1 MQRYYCKCPYTPL
14 SSLVFNGV
22 NIKFM
27 NNFSDV
33 LLKQLLSQPLQIEEN
48 EPERDKIEQH
58 IKSLNENQIVTLYT
72 RTRKAAAQSKHSKNL
87 TDLFLYVRACKTIQR
102 VAAEKGIVLTTGV
115 RTNP

>member
-1 MQRYYCKCPYTPL
+1 
-14 SSLVFNGV
+14 
-22 NIKFM
+22 M

-33 LLKQLLSQPLQIEEN
+33 LLKKLLTQPLQIEEN

-72 RTRKAAAQSKHSKNL
+72 RTRKAAGQSKRAKNM

-102 VAAEKGIVLTTGV
+102 VAAEKGIVLTMDLPP
-115 RTNP
+115 NS